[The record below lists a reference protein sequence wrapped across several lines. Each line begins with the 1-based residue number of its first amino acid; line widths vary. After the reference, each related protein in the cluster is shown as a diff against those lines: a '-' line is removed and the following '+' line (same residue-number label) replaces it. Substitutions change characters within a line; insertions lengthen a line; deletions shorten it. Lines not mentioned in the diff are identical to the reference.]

1 MEHFMRRPR
10 ILLADD
16 HPAILK
22 KVTGLLEPEF
32 DVVGTVADGQALIS
46 AAAALQPDVVV
57 VDISMPGINGIEAA
71 RQFKQAGSTAKII
84 FLTIHEDP
92 DFLAEALSTSALGYV
107 VKSRIATDLIPA
119 IHEALA
125 NRSFVSPFQ
134 AMEGNG

>member
-1 MEHFMRRPR
+1 MRRPR

-16 HPAILK
+16 HPGILK
-22 KVTGLLEPEF
+22 TISRLLETEF
-32 DVVGTVADGQALIS
+32 EVVGAVEDGQALIS
-46 AAAALQPDVVV
+46 AAAPLQPDVVI
-57 VDISMPGINGIEAA
+57 VDISMPGINGIEAV
-71 RQFKQAGSTAKII
+71 RQLKQAGSTTKII

-107 VKSRIATDLIPA
+107 VKTRLVTDLIPA

-125 NRSFVSPFQ
+125 NRSFVSAFQ